1 MQNHV
6 GVGIKK
12 RAVNVKKIPRQV
24 NMSKQRPMNE
34 NLKVGDIFQYIRV
47 KGTGNTLNYLVEKFE
62 R

>member
-34 NLKVGDIFQYIRV
+34 NLKVGDIFLCIRV